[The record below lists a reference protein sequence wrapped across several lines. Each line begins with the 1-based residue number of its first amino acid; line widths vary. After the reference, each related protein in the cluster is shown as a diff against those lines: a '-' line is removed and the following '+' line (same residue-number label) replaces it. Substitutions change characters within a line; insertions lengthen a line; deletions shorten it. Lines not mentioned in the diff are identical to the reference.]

1 MSLLVVLFLTRLLL
15 LLLRRSWDRT
25 AQKRE
30 RKRGRASCRT
40 SRRRCSWRG
49 TGPGGVGGAA
59 APRLPGLHEPP
70 RPPPL
75 GARPHLPARRRRLL
89 PPGAAPL
96 RDPRGRQGRRH
107 RRQLRPPADF
117 IADNLLIQTNVVRAA
132 HLAGSVRKLL
142 FLGSSCIYPKF
153 APQPIPESAL
163 LSGPL
168 EPTNQWYAVA
178 KIAGVK
184 LCQAFRLQHGLDAVS
199 AMPTNLY
206 GPRDNFHPDHSH
218 VLPALLRRF
227 HLAKL
232 AAAPASSSGAPA
244 PRSASSSTSTTS
256 PTPSGA
262 EISIRDLAEMVRDVV
277 GFRGEIVWD
286 ASKPDG
292 TPRKLMDSSKIAAM
306 GWKPRIALRDGLVE
320 TYKWY
325 VENAAADH
333 HSQSQSQS
341 QPQ

>member
-1 MSLLVVLFLTRLLL
+1 MGSHGSEAGAEAGSSFLSDKSAKVFVAGHGGLVGSAVQRRLVSLGFTNLLVR
-15 LLLRRSWDRT
+15 RRSELDLT
-25 AQKRE
+25 SQPAVDAFFLLE
-30 RKRGRASCRT
+30 RPRYVILAAAK
-40 SRRRCSWRG
+40 
-49 TGPGGVGGAA
+49 VGGIVANSA
-59 APRLPGLHEPP
+59 L
-70 RPPPL
+70 
-75 GARPHLPARRRRLL
+75 
-89 PPGAAPL
+89 
-96 RDPRGRQGRRH
+96 
-107 RRQLRPPADF
+107 PADF

-132 HLAGSVRKLL
+132 HLAGS
-142 FLGSSCIYPKF
+142 
-153 APQPIPESAL
+153 PIPESAL

-232 AAAPASSSGAPA
+232 AAAPRVVVWGSGAPLREFLHVDDLA
-244 PRSASSSTSTTS
+244 DALVFLMDRYSDLDHVNVG
-256 PTPSGA
+256 SGA

-341 QPQ
+341 QP